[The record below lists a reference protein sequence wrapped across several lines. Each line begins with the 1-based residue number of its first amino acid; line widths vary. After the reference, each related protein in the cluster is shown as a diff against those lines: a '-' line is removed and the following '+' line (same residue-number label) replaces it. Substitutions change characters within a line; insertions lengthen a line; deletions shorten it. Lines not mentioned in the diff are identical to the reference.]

1 MARVNNGPPTT
12 SYDYLRHLHDLDNPC
27 DDYDTTLEAYKR
39 SRARPG
45 YSVPREPTPEE
56 RLERLNTAIQAIT
69 FDDVRTVVSC
79 IPGNIEV
86 GAMYDLV
93 LGANQNKPRRVKAS
107 LLHLAVHHRAAQC
120 AKLLLHLGAPTE
132 AADSDLGDCAIH
144 AGVRMSRYDLVT
156 LLLEYGASPMS
167 TNAANDTPL
176 HLAAKQG
183 LVHTCMALLNAGAE
197 PTAKN
202 RYSETPWDTATL
214 AGSPSSLACADL
226 ILTHHLQAQDKE
238 RSMRQ
243 MNSRP
248 W

>member
-1 MARVNNGPPTT
+1 META
-12 SYDYLRHLHDLDNPC
+12 
-27 DDYDTTLEAYKR
+27 AYKR

-45 YSVPREPTPEE
+45 YNVPKEPTQEE

-86 GAMYDLV
+86 GATYDLV
-93 LGANQNKPRRVKAS
+93 LGASQNKPRRVKAS

-132 AADSDLGDCAIH
+132 ATDSELGDCAIH

-156 LLLEYGASPMS
+156 LLLEYGASPTS
-167 TNAANDTPL
+167 TNAADDTPL

-183 LVHTCMALLNAGAE
+183 LVHTCKALLEAGAD
-197 PTAKN
+197 PTARN
-202 RYSETPWDTATL
+202 RYNETPWDTATL
-214 AGSPSSLACADL
+214 AGSPSSLACADI
-226 ILTHHLQAQDKE
+226 ILTNHLQAKDSA
-238 RSMRQ
+238 RSLRQ
-243 MNSRP
+243 LTSRP
-248 W
+248 V